1 MEKVRSGGR
10 KEVKCKELNKK
21 LLKNYD
27 SQKRIFELLPSLLLF
42 PIMDCCHSFSPK
54 CKLIFHGYPWQGKRN
69 ADSLATSQLL
79 VVFLWV
85 MT

>member
-54 CKLIFHGYPWQGKRN
+54 CKLIFQATHGKGKGMQTHLPHL
-69 ADSLATSQLL
+69 SCWWYSCG
-79 VVFLWV
+79 
-85 MT
+85 